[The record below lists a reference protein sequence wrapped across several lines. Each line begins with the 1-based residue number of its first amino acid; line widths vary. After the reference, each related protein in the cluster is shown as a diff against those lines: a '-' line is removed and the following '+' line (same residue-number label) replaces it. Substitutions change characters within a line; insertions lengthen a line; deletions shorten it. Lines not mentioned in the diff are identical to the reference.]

1 MTHHI
6 SLYFGAHLLTSPTQ
20 GLRSMLYR
28 FVYADLIDSRMLD
41 GLYEDLKKLENY
53 KLTY

>member
-28 FVYADLIDSRMLD
+28 FVCAELFDESLLD